1 LRDIAVRF
9 TVGQMMLV
17 IGVLGVVLAI
27 LVQVPLLVVEVGD
40 GILLGFAVYKV
51 AHTPRPL
58 RLILVIAIAL
68 VVLGVCIGFWFP
80 IRSH

>member
-1 LRDIAVRF
+1 MRF
-9 TVGQMMLV
+9 TVGQIMLV

-27 LVQVPLLVVEVGD
+27 LVQVPLLVVAVGD

-51 AHTPRPL
+51 AQTPRPL
-58 RLILVIAIAL
+58 RLILAIAFAL
-68 VVLGVCIGFWFP
+68 VVWGVCIGFWFS